1 MSEPLEVLDSHF
13 RTVIKAITNGRLLPF
28 LGAGVN
34 LCGRPQDAVW
44 QPGQYLPSGGELS
57 TYLAENFGYLGRD
70 MSDLVRV
77 TQFITMMTGSGPLYE
92 ELRSLFNV
100 DYPPTPLHQLLAT
113 LPALL
118 REKGYL
124 PHYQLIAT
132 TNYDDLIERAFQ
144 AAGQPFD
151 LVSYISEGEHRG
163 KFIHWPPESEAR
175 LIEKPNEYH
184 GLALDQRPVILKI
197 HGTTDRANAERDS
210 FVITEDHYID
220 YLTRTDLSNLV
231 PVTLAAKL
239 RRSHF
244 LFLGYSLRDWNL
256 RVILH
261 RIWGEQKLTYKSWA
275 IQLNPEP
282 IDQEFW
288 RKRDVDILN
297 VPLEEYASKLSERLQ
312 SLPPAGGA
320 A

>member
-1 MSEPLEVLDSHF
+1 MAEPLDALTSHF
-13 RTVIKAITNGRLLPF
+13 RTIIKAITDGRLVPF

-34 LCGRPQDAVW
+34 LCGRPHDIAW
-44 QPGQYLPSGGELS
+44 QRGQYLPSGGELS
-57 TYLAENFGYLGRD
+57 TYLAENFGYPGRD

-77 TQFITMMTGSGPLYE
+77 SQFIAVVTGSGPLYE
-92 ELRSLFNV
+92 ELHSLFNV
-100 DYPPTPLHQLLAT
+100 DYPPTPLHQLLAA

-124 PHYQLIAT
+124 PHYQLIGT

-151 LVSYISEGEHRG
+151 LVSYIAEGEHRG
-163 KFIHWPPESEAR
+163 KFMHWPPEGEPR

-184 GLALDQRPVILKI
+184 GLVLDQRPVILKI
-197 HGTTDRANAERDS
+197 HGTADRANAERDS

-297 VPLEEYASKLSERLQ
+297 VPLEEYASGLSERLQ
-312 SLPPAGGA
+312 SLPPTGGGG
-320 A
+320 